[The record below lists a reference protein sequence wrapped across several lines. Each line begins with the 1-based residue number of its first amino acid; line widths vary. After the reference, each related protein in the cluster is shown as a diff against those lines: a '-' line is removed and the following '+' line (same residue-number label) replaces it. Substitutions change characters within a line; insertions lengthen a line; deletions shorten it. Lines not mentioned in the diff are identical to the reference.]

1 MIYILLGTIFL
12 GIALLVY
19 MLWIEPYRL
28 KKRHYLIQKN
38 KQSVLDISKAYDLY
52 EKQTNITIA
61 HISDTHFSR
70 FYKPRRFNNVIRS
83 ILRNSPDI
91 IVFTGDLIDDYK
103 NWPTRQTKALIDKLK
118 RLPAP
123 MGKIAIL
130 GNHDYRSDGEFF
142 VAAVLKEAGFTLLKN
157 EQVFGANENISV
169 TISGV
174 DDCLKGKPE
183 FTFERTL
190 AEWHIMLIHEPD
202 SVQNVEHVVDYDL
215 ILAGHSHGR
224 QVRLPFVRYKHPGAI
239 KFQRG
244 LYLLTKKTLL
254 SVSSGIGTT
263 IIPMR
268 FRVPPEI
275 TYYHLAKEDEETVE

>member
-1 MIYILLGTIFL
+1 MIYILLGTVFL

-224 QVRLPFVRYKHPGAI
+224 QVRLPFVRLKHPGAI
-239 KFQRG
+239 KFQKG

-263 IIPMR
+263 VIPMR

>member
-1 MIYILLGTIFL
+1 MYILYGIILLLLFL
-12 GIALLVY
+12 LIYMVFIEPRRLLVKHFF
-19 MLWIEPYRL
+19 IR
-28 KKRHYLIQKN
+28 KN
-38 KQSVLDISKAYDLY
+38 KTKVLDISKAYDLY
-52 EKQTNITIA
+52 EDQTAITIA
-61 HISDTHFSR
+61 HLSDFHFSR
-70 FYKPRRFNNVIRS
+70 FYKPRRINRVIASTMTNR
-83 ILRNSPDI
+83 PDI
-91 IVFTGDLIDDYK
+91 IVFTGDLIDNYTK
-103 NWPTRQTKALIDKLK
+103 WPHQQTKKLVEKLK
-118 RLPAP
+118 KLSAP
-123 MGKIAIL
+123 MGKIAVL
-130 GNHDYRSDGEFF
+130 GNHDYNDHGQYF
-142 VAAVLKEAGFTLLKN
+142 VMEVLKEAGFTLLKN

-263 IIPMR
+263 VIPMR